1 MKISLV
7 IPTYNEE
14 KYLPKM
20 FGSLERSSIT
30 PDEIIVVDD
39 QSTDRT
45 REIARDF
52 GAEVIVVD
60 RRSIGY
66 ARKIGMLAAKG
77 DILVSGSADMIVDRY
92 WLENITSPIKIGFD
106 LSFGRIDIDSN
117 HPVDRWFAKI
127 LNTYSNISFRWFGLV
142 WASGDNISISRR
154 FYHKILGFRDLKM
167 GEDIELIRRAL
178 GRGKIYYAN
187 DAVIYTSD
195 RRVRKWGRVRFFL
208 YYLFSYLMLNTGNVI
223 YLKEYESIR

>member
-20 FGSLERSSIT
+20 FRSLEDSSVM

-60 RRSIGY
+60 RRNIGY
-66 ARKIGMLAAKG
+66 ARKVGMLVAKG

-92 WLENITSPIKIGFD
+92 WLENLTTPIKIGFD
-106 LSFGRIDIDSN
+106 MSFGRIDIDSDY
-117 HPVDRWFAKI
+117 HIDKWFAKA
-127 LNTYSNISFRWFGLV
+127 LNLYAGLSFRWLGLV
-142 WASGDNISISRR
+142 WASGDNISMSRR
-154 FYHKILGFRDLKM
+154 FYHKILGFRDLKI

-178 GRGKIYYAN
+178 GRGKVYYAN

-195 RRVRKWGRVRFFL
+195 RRVRKWGRIKFFL
-208 YYLFSYLMLNTGNVI
+208 YYLFSYIMLNSGNVI
-223 YLKEYESIR
+223 NLKEYESIR